1 MTEGTGCWRKIRRRK
16 VMQDKGKE
24 GRGKVRGIYEE
35 RGGEKQWGKQ
45 RGRRGK
51 EGYKWLAGQQAK
63 KTEKSET
70 VRESHQET

>member
-51 EGYKWLAGQQAK
+51 EG
-63 KTEKSET
+63 
-70 VRESHQET
+70 